1 MTEEHSLESFMSH
14 YKEVA
19 KRSKQENRRI
29 FNQVCIRVDDIDAAE
44 QLMEESFG
52 ITGFV
57 RPEGKLFQ
65 GEKDLSVAWIND
77 EIYLEL
83 MQPLEPQELGYDTG
97 CGLPIGHLSEI
108 GFFVPDLDAELER
121 LAELGWQ
128 VRDSIEDFGARMV
141 KVDTD
146 PPSGFPVELIEVS
159 FDDEGQQDD

>member
-1 MTEEHSLESFMSH
+1 MG
-14 YKEVA
+14 
-19 KRSKQENRRI
+19 
-29 FNQVCIRVDDIDAAE
+29 RVNTRQGHGE
-44 QLMEESFG
+44 
-52 ITGFV
+52 GFV
-57 RPEGKLFQ
+57 SINHIPDDRTVQ

-128 VRDSIEDFGARMV
+128 LRDSIEDFGARMV